1 MSRTTTRFVHFR
13 HFQLGGPSAAI
24 VIKLMMACNDM
35 QIANECLAEWKRQ
48 QPRHRK
54 HRERGARMYF
64 VRLQISHLFE
74 AFKIVEQIRGDS
86 NLMRRV
92 KQCDLRTQNSF
103 RELESFLAS
112 GAKAR
117 WLEDM
122 VGKLRHNLVFHYTQN
137 DKLIIRAVGD
147 LANDTVSRH
156 SSITRGS
163 TAYLWYFKLADDVLD
178 RIVVRQIWGV
188 PSDEELCAEVDRIA
202 DEIHEAFLCF
212 VDFAGEFIW
221 NYCGG
226 S

>member
-86 NLMRRV
+86 NLMRLV
-92 KQCDLRTQNSF
+92 KQCDLKTQSSF
-103 RELESFLAS
+103 RELESFLPK
-112 GAKAR
+112 GAKR
-117 WLEDM
+117 PWLQKM
-122 VGKLRHNLVFHYTQN
+122 VGRLRNKLVFHY
-137 DKLIIRAVGD
+137 DESGKLIVRAVSD
-147 LANDTVSRH
+147 LAKGTAARP

-163 TAYLWYFKLADDVLD
+163 TAYLWHFKPADDIVD
-178 RIVVRQIWGV
+178 RIVVRQIWDV
-188 PSDEELCAEVDRIA
+188 PSDKEVRAEVDRIA
-202 DEIHEAFLCF
+202 DEIHEVFSCF

-221 NYCGG
+221 RYCE
-226 S
+226 